1 MSFDAAYETMQWG
14 GTHTPAALSSPRR
27 TPASSGVPPP
37 APHTIQRKS
46 NCACGGGC
54 PRCAAEQEAAVQPKL
69 NISTPGDHFEQ
80 EADRVAEHVMRMPS
94 GEHPARAAAHLSA
107 APGSPLQR
115 KKCGSCASS
124 SGGYAA
130 RASSPEEETEH
141 VQAREVPGHAPQAS
155 ANLHAQIEGLRAAG
169 GEPLGAGARDFFEP
183 RFGYDF
189 GAVRVHRGAGAAE
202 SARELGALAYTIG
215 RDIVFGE
222 GQYAP
227 ETAAGRKL
235 LSHELAHVVQQSN
248 GRAPQTIQRAPAAAD
263 AKAARPAGCD
273 RMAEDKVKQDIKE
286 NTNKG
291 DVRPLYISLKTMR
304 VCFPV
309 FTEADFLSLV
319 ADNTMFYPALL
330 KQIWADSRKPFAG
343 YVASGYD
350 PSDRF
355 TPETMRER
363 YGYTVTEGHLNEAEQ
378 NRMAP
383 EKMHELYSEAD
394 ILVFSGHQFAQYRAP
409 GVWTDDDLRGVD
421 IRKMN
426 APLKKVKLVISTS
439 CATICKE
446 AGETFKTLFP
456 NATMLGFKKSAPM
469 DGSVMAKAFARKL
482 PKDLMFEAGMG
493 GVEQAK
499 GAWKSVAQEK
509 FKEGHTQPGW
519 LDLKSDAME
528 YWDDRKWVGQKWSDE
543 ANKCYVK
550 GRIYAGFP
558 SPRTGEEDLEAGTY
572 QREALVV
579 GFIGNDYTQFR
590 RTGVWLLSGS
600 LDFDLS
606 RHMPMEKVKLIL
618 ATRSSLLC
626 KEAAEQLKPL
636 FPNATVLGYR
646 QTAPADGQ
654 KIGSDFAN
662 LFADYSSLQTS
673 KGLSDARAMW
683 KTHVAGRKIEQS
695 QPGWLNLAT
704 GAMEFWDGTNWK
716 GTNATD
722 PANECKK
729 KDGRPATPTP

>member
-1 MSFDAAYETMQWG
+1 MSFDAAYETLQQA
-14 GTHTPAALSSPRR
+14 GTHASDASPAPSPRR
-27 TPASSGVPPP
+27 AAAPSGFP
-37 APHTIQRKS
+37 APDTIWRKA

-54 PRCAAEQEAAVQPKL
+54 PRCEAEQEAAAQTKL
-69 NISTPGDHFEQ
+69 KISTPGDRYEQ
-80 EADRVAEHVMRMPS
+80 EADRVADEIMRMPAHEPHPRGGLLSTNAAS
-94 GEHPARAAAHLSA
+94 GSL
-107 APGSPLQR
+107 LQR
-115 KKCGSCASS
+115 KCSSCAS
-124 SGGYAA
+124 GGAV
-130 RASSPEEETEH
+130 RASSSEEETEH
-141 VQAREVPGHAPQAS
+141 VQARELPGHVPQAG
-155 ANLHAQIEGLRAAG
+155 ANLHAEIEGLRAGG
-169 GEPLGAGARDFFEP
+169 GEPLGGGARDFFEP
-183 RFGYDF
+183 RFGQDF
-189 GAVRVHRGAGAAE
+189 GEVRVHRNARAAE
-202 SARELGALAYTIG
+202 SARALGALAYTVG

-222 GQYAP
+222 GRYAP
-227 ETAAGRKL
+227 ETNAGRKL

-248 GRAPQTIQRAPAAAD
+248 GRAPQAIQRAPAPAAAD
-263 AKAARPAGCD
+263 AKATRPEGCD
-273 RMAEDKVKQDIKE
+273 AMSEEKVKQDIKD
-286 NTNKG
+286 NTDKG
-291 DVRPLYISLKTMR
+291 AVRPLYISLKTMR

-309 FTEADFLSLV
+309 FTEANFLSLV
-319 ADNTMFYPALL
+319 ADNTQFYPALL

-343 YVASGYD
+343 YMASGYD

-355 TPETMRER
+355 TPDTMRER
-363 YGYTVTEGHLNEAEQ
+363 YGYAVTEGRLNEAEQ

-456 NATMLGFKKSAPM
+456 NAVMLGFKKSAPM

-482 PKDLMFEAGMG
+482 PKDLMLEAGMG

-499 GAWKSVAQEK
+499 GAWKSAAQEK

-528 YWDDRKWVGQKWSDE
+528 YWDDRKWVGQKWSDD
-543 ANKCYVK
+543 ANKCYIK

-558 SPRTGEEDLEAGTY
+558 SARTGEEDLEAGTY

-579 GFIGNDYTQFR
+579 GFIGTDYTQFR

-600 LDFDLS
+600 LDFDLT

-618 ATRSSLLC
+618 ATRAPLLC

-646 QTAPADGQ
+646 QAAPANGQ

-662 LFADYSSLQTS
+662 MFADYSSLQTS

-683 KTHVAGRKIEQS
+683 KSHVAGLKIEQS
-695 QPGWLNLAT
+695 QPGWMNLAT
-704 GAMEFWDGTNWK
+704 GAMEFWDGTNWT
-716 GTNATD
+716 GTNASD

-729 KDGRPATPTP
+729 KDGRPAAPTP

>member
-1 MSFDAAYETMQWG
+1 MSFDVAHETIRRGGAHKHAAPSLR
-14 GTHTPAALSSPRR
+14 HA
-27 TPASSGVPPP
+27 P
-37 APHTIQRKS
+37 APVNFSPVANNTIQRKA

-54 PRCAAEQEAAVQPKL
+54 PRCAAEQQGQAAQTKL
-69 NISTPGDHFEQ
+69 KISTPGDHFEQ
-80 EADRVAEHVMRMPS
+80 EADRVAEEVMRMP
-94 GEHPARAAAHLSA
+94 AAAPQAQAGHLSA
-107 APGSPLQR
+107 SSGSSLQR
-115 KKCGSCASS
+115 KCGGCGSSVGASWLTS
-124 SGGYAA
+124 L
-130 RASSPEEETEH
+130 PEDETEH
-141 VQAREVPGHAPQAS
+141 VQARELPGHVPQSSAS
-155 ANLHAQIEGLRAAG
+155 LHAQIEDLRAGG
-169 GEPLGAGARDFFEP
+169 GEPLGDGARDFFEP
-183 RFGYDF
+183 RFGQDF
-189 GAVRVHRGAGAAE
+189 GEVRVHRNGQAAE
-202 SARELGALAYTIG
+202 SARALGALAYTVG

-227 ETAAGRKL
+227 ETTAGRRL
-235 LSHELAHVVQQSN
+235 LSHELAHVLQQSN
-248 GRAPQTIQRAPAAAD
+248 GHAPHTIQRAPAAD
-263 AKAARPAGCD
+263 KSTRPAGCD
-273 RMAEDKVKQDIKE
+273 RMTEEKVKQDIVA

-291 DVRPLYISLKTMR
+291 AVRPLYVSLKTMR

-309 FTEADFLSLV
+309 FTEANFLSLV

-330 KQIWADSRKPFAG
+330 KQIWADSQKPFAG
-343 YVASGYD
+343 YTASGYD

-355 TPETMRER
+355 TTDAMRER
-363 YGYTVTEGHLNEAEQ
+363 FGYTVTEGRLDEAEQ
-378 NRMAP
+378 NRMSP

-421 IRKMN
+421 LRKMD

-469 DGSVMAKAFARKL
+469 DGSVMANAFAKKL

-499 GAWKSVAQEK
+499 SAWKSVAQEK

-528 YWDDRKWVGQKWSDE
+528 YWDDRKWVGQKGSDE

-558 SPRTGEEDLEAGTY
+558 SPRTGEEDLESGHY

-579 GFIGNDYTQFR
+579 GFIGEHYSQFR
-590 RTGVWLLSGS
+590 RSGVWLMSGS
-600 LDFDLS
+600 LDFDVT
-606 RHMPMEKVKLIL
+606 RHMPMENVKLIF
-618 ATRSSLLC
+618 ATRAPLLC

-646 QTAPADGQ
+646 QAPPADGP
-654 KIGSDFAN
+654 KIASDFAN
-662 LFADYSSLQTS
+662 TFADFSSLQTS
-673 KGLSDARAMW
+673 RGLAEARSKW
-683 KTHVAGRKIEQS
+683 KTHVTGLKIERS
-695 QPGWLNLAT
+695 QPGWMNLAT
-704 GAMEFWDGTNWK
+704 GAMEFWDGTNWT
-716 GTNATD
+716 GTNASD
-722 PANECKK
+722 AANECKK
-729 KDGRPATPTP
+729 KAGRPSPPSP